1 MSIFSTLSR
10 RIQNSFQPQIKRNDP
25 LPKGITKLPGA
36 FINQGNIQNL
46 QVTIKNYNSPASNQ
60 SDYENPQYSQVT
72 KVTNDNFE
80 RITVIKNMYYEWIM
94 RVILLVRDKPYLEI
108 WHLKLVFPK
117 FIIRHQYCL
126 FNVSFKINIILHVS
140 KTT

>member
-25 LPKGITKLPGA
+25 LPEGITKLPGA

-46 QVTIKNYNSPASNQ
+46 QVTIKNYNYPASNQ

-72 KVTNDNFE
+72 KVTNDNFD
-80 RITVIKNMYYEWIM
+80 RITVIKNMYYE
-94 RVILLVRDKPYLEI
+94 
-108 WHLKLVFPK
+108 
-117 FIIRHQYCL
+117 
-126 FNVSFKINIILHVS
+126 
-140 KTT
+140 